1 MIINLFFR
9 NIMKDVILSVYNRKF
24 IDYDNIG
31 CIKLV
36 LMSASV
42 YY

>member
-9 NIMKDVILSVYNRKF
+9 NIMKDVILSIYNRKC